1 MDVRDS
7 SPGIEGFVVVEAY
20 RVEVLAPAD
29 TPDRVAEVMRVV
41 MDEGFAVLGHH
52 VTSRGVTMT
61 LEAIPPGV
69 AAQRAG

>member
-1 MDVRDS
+1 MNHIDAER
-7 SPGIEGFVVVEAY
+7 FVVLEHVL
-20 RVEVLAPAD
+20 EVAEVTL
-29 TPDRVAEVMRVV
+29 RVAEVMRVV